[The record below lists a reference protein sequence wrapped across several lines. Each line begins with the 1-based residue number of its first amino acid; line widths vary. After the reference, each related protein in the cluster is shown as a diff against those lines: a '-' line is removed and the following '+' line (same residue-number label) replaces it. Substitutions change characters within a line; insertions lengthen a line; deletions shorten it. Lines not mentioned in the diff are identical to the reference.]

1 MHVSFDNENR
11 YGFVRFLDEN
21 EARAA
26 IRDMNGVWLGT
37 KQILV
42 STAKPRP
49 RIAGD
54 HSMHPGS
61 MPLLVAPQPK
71 PKRPKQLFAQGASLL
86 SRGPEEGFSLLN
98 PLRFGSMF
106 QYHVVPQ
113 KPLGSVSLASLNGE
127 YCAQMDAFLVRV
139 VKDVL

>member
-1 MHVSFDNENR
+1 M
-11 YGFVRFLDEN
+11 RFLDEN

-26 IRDMNGVWLGT
+26 IRDVNGVWLGS

-42 STAKPRP
+42 STATPRP

-71 PKRPKQLFAQGASLL
+71 PKRPRFAANQGVSLL
-86 SRGPEEGFSLLN
+86 SRGPKEGFSLLN

-106 QYHVVPQ
+106 QYHIQPQ
-113 KPLGSVSLASLNGE
+113 DPLGGVSVENMNSE
-127 YCAQMDAFLVRV
+127 YCAQMDAFADRL
-139 VKDVL
+139 LTNAL